1 MPLFPSYNFADLNF
15 KSLFMHSTH
24 YNLILFILAS
34 AVLIL
39 LMAGFIVTI
48 LFLYKKKQLAYFQT
62 IEELKLDY
70 EKNLLHTQLEIQEQ
84 TLQHISREIHDNIN
98 LSLTLAKLNLNTLD
112 WGHSARARTQIDS
125 SLQQISKAITDLGN
139 ISKGMNSELITN
151 QGLMEVLKKETDRLK
166 ELDLFELSYSI
177 TGSPVFLDSQ
187 KELVI
192 FRIIQEAFNNIIK
205 HAKASLVKLNL
216 EYETDHINV
225 CITDNGQGFCKEEV
239 EQNKN
244 KESKAGLI
252 NMHKRATLFNGKTV
266 IDSTIG
272 AGTCIHVT
280 IPY

>member
-15 KSLFMHSTH
+15 KSFFMQSTH

-112 WGHSARARTQIDS
+112 WRHSARARTQIDS

-166 ELDLFELSYSI
+166 ELDLFFSERVNKAHNLGNVLRFVGSI
-177 TGSPVFLDSQ
+177 EKSGKCSVKIEEINSNNPLYKVKNGENALTFYTNYYQPIP
-187 KELVI
+187 LVL
-192 FRIIQEAFNNIIK
+192 RG
-205 HAKASLVKLNL
+205 
-216 EYETDHINV
+216 Y
-225 CITDNGQGFCKEEV
+225 
-239 EQNKN
+239 
-244 KESKAGLI
+244 
-252 NMHKRATLFNGKTV
+252 
-266 IDSTIG
+266 G
-272 AGTCIHVT
+272 AGNDVT
-280 IPY
+280 ASGVFSDLLRTIL